1 MASNAGIALRTYI
14 VPLFTTR
21 ALRIAI
27 LLGVLFLGLAGL
39 AVLLKPLFS
48 SFTDVTEIT
57 DVTLE
62 RLRRMAVIPGVPLMA
77 ILLAEIPLRDGIRHR
92 TLLYPLLGPVPRTT
106 LAVVRTLATAA
117 LLAAA
122 ATVVSL
128 AVRLLQGQGTAL
140 LGREL
145 LAIWLGAGAYI
156 ALFGIVHLITRR
168 GLIAG
173 LAIYGLLD
181 ESLGRLPFALRNLSP
196 SYHMRVL
203 ADQEIEITLPIALTP
218 PPSSF
223 AASCI
228 VLVVLTVVCAAVVAI
243 LFNRKRLAGLC

>member
-1 MASNAGIALRTYI
+1 
-14 VPLFTTR
+14 
-21 ALRIAI
+21 
-27 LLGVLFLGLAGL
+27 
-39 AVLLKPLFS
+39 
-48 SFTDVTEIT
+48 
-57 DVTLE
+57 
-62 RLRRMAVIPGVPLMA
+62 MA
-77 ILLAEIPLRDGIRHR
+77 ILLSEIPLRDGIRHR
-92 TLLYPLLGPVPRTT
+92 TLLYPLLGPVPRVT
-106 LAVVRTLATAA
+106 LAVVRTLATAV

-122 ATVVSL
+122 ASVLTV
-128 AVRLLQGQGTAL
+128 AVRLLQGQVTAL

-145 LAIWLGAGAYI
+145 LAVWLGAGAYI
-156 ALFGIVHLITRR
+156 ALFGVVNLVTRR

-218 PPSSF
+218 PPSSLVV
-223 AASCI
+223 SCI
-228 VLVVLTVVCAAVVAI
+228 VLVALTAACTAIVAV